1 MARQSIAA
9 TALLK
14 GAAAALILAQLPA
27 QAADA
32 TARFEIAVTLRVENQ
47 PEFGA
52 CKAGEVLKPQGI
64 AATVTCSPVPG
75 PSPTPTD
82 HNKTVVS
89 SVLFHISRGAW
100 LGTADES
107 MGLGT
112 VTSWRVLR
120 VANRDYL
127 EMMVG
132 W

>member
-14 GAAAALILAQLPA
+14 GAAAALVLAQLPA
-27 QAADA
+27 HAAESS
-32 TARFEIAVTLRVENQ
+32 TRFDIAVTLRVDTP

-52 CKAGEVLKPQGI
+52 CKAGEVLHPQGI

-75 PSPTPTD
+75 PTPTD

-89 SVLFHISRGAW
+89 SVVFHISRGAW

-112 VTSWRVLR
+112 VTSWRVIHL
-120 VANRDYL
+120 ANRDYL